1 MLRRNANK
9 KKPLMGLGVNRWR
22 VLINLPAG
30 TSTPDQR
37 LPWFAL
43 TGARRD
49 QAMQYLLAVVEETLR
64 REAMDL

>member
-1 MLRRNANK
+1 MPRRNGNK
-9 KKPLMGLGVNRWR
+9 KSPSPGGVVNRWR
-22 VLINLPAG
+22 VLIYLPAG

-37 LPWFAL
+37 QPWVAL

-49 QAMQYLLAVVEETLR
+49 QAMQYLLAVVEEMLR